1 MFTVAEIKAFL
12 LTKGKTVKTIK
23 PIQTGDDEG
32 IFTVFNPKVLFFGH
46 IQGQVEDSNEVG
58 YVSITMDGTIEFNTS
73 GKQANAESPDLQ
85 ILDCFFAKAN
95 VVNATAL
102 FVGYKIDLV

>member
-23 PIQTGDDEG
+23 PIQAGDDES
-32 IFTVFNPKVLFFGH
+32 IYTVFDPKALYFGH
-46 IQGQVEDSNEVG
+46 IQGQVEDTGQLS
-58 YVSITMDGTIEFNTS
+58 YISLTMDGTIEFLTT
-73 GKQANAESPDLQ
+73 GKKPNSNSVDLQ

-95 VVNATAL
+95 LVNSTGV
-102 FVGYKIDLV
+102 FVGYRITLI

>member
-1 MFTVAEIKAFL
+1 MFTKKQIKDFL
-12 LTKGKTVKTIK
+12 ATKGKVVSKITA
-23 PIQTGDDEG
+23 IQTGDNENSYTTYD
-32 IFTVFNPKVLFFGH
+32 PKVIWFGH
-46 IQGQVEDSNEVG
+46 IQGQVEDRTQVG
-58 YVSITMDGTIEFNTS
+58 GVELYMDDSDIIFLS
-73 GKQANAESPDLQ
+73 SFKQEEGNPDLQ